1 MHDLLQY
8 AFGVMHIVTL
18 VNDSRKMIVNA
29 TLSNNRVGIA
39 IILDAANISSNY
51 VDPEVSRYFCSHFL
65 CLYTT
70 VIAAATAIIDLFS

>member
-8 AFGVMHIVTL
+8 AFGVLHIATL

-51 VDPEVSRYFCSHFL
+51 VDPEVSRYFHGHFL
-65 CLYTT
+65 CLST
-70 VIAAATAIIDLFS
+70 TAISATTTTDLFS

>member
-8 AFGVMHIVTL
+8 AFGVLHIVTL

-51 VDPEVSRYFCSHFL
+51 VDPEVNRYFHGHFL
-65 CLYTT
+65 CLSTT
-70 VIAAATAIIDLFS
+70 VIAATTTTDLFS